1 MDLSRELGLEI
12 MHFNLEE
19 LDICES
25 CSSVKHWKFE
35 QDQLFAKP
43 LA

>member
-12 MHFNLEE
+12 MYFNFEE

-25 CSSVKHWKFE
+25 CSSVKNWKFE
-35 QDQLFAKP
+35 KDQLFAEP

>member
-1 MDLSRELGLEI
+1 

-19 LDICES
+19 LDISES

-35 QDQLFAKP
+35 KDQLFAKP